1 MAEPVCDCY
10 PGGFTPD
17 SFEGPKEDCPV
28 HGRRAYLSDED
39 MSDLD
44 NVFSPGLSSGMS
56 PFDLVE
62 RIVRREIAAELDR
75 LAEYVQQLMDR
86 QESLHGGKLATW
98 DVLAEVLTVL
108 EGRVRQVRNG

>member
-10 PGGFTPD
+10 PGGFSPD
-17 SFEGPKEDCPV
+17 SYEGPKEDCPV

-44 NVFSPGLSSGMS
+44 NVFSPGFSSGMS
-56 PFDLVE
+56 RFDLAE

-75 LAEYVQQLMDR
+75 LAQDEARDLI
-86 QESLHGGKLATW
+86 GGGGVVYRAVTVEAILER
-98 DVLAEVLTVL
+98 AE
-108 EGRVRQVRNG
+108 EVRNG